1 VQRSRSLI
9 SLAVILLTFSTLCV
23 GQDAT
28 SSAPAR
34 RRIGLALSGG
44 GALGL
49 AHIGVIQYFE
59 ERHIPIDLVAGTS
72 MGGLIGG
79 FYAVG
84 KNSQDLKGIVDQA
97 DWNALLSPNPRFVDQ
112 PVVEKQDWHRTSGR
126 ITFRFGKRFTL
137 PAGLN
142 PGEML
147 ALLLSRNTLGYSELA
162 SFDQL
167 PTPFRCV
174 ATDLVSGEPAVLG
187 SGSLQK
193 ALRSTMALPGVFTPV
208 KWDNKV
214 LVDGGLVENVPVEV
228 IREMGAETAI
238 AVTLEAP
245 PVKAEQFNSIFN
257 VLRQTVSIA
266 ITQNERR
273 SVKLADVVIPVN
285 TANYG
290 GTDYAKS
297 HDLIRAGYD
306 AAKSKAAELAQF
318 EVSPEEWAAY
328 VKARQ
333 QKMVGAPARGSVV
346 EVAAANPSF
355 QHNAKEEIDRK
366 LGSGKVSQGEVED
379 VLSGIVTATGVPGAS
394 YQWKGAPAE
403 KPGYRIE
410 FLDRTGRSLLLRPSF
425 TFVASAGEPSRGSLR
440 VSTTTVFAKA
450 YKSRLLATYN
460 IGYDP
465 GVRSEFYRPF
475 DGTGYFIAPG
485 LMIERFHVNRYEG
498 GNRFDALRDRFGA
511 TFYGGLGTWRFAQ
524 LRFGVQAGYDSYS
537 NSITVDGVPANSH
550 GFANP
555 EVTWLYNTQD
565 SGELPSRG
573 TRIEGSAGYSFRNT
587 SFPYLRGDLSRFQ
600 ALSRRVSL
608 FGVSS
613 YGSSF
618 GEKLN
623 FYEQFTA
630 GGAGQL
636 TAFRY
641 QEFHTNTMVTG
652 GAGVLVRGPSLRSLS
667 FYPSF
672 VAWYEAGR
680 LDLGSQGWQTHQST
694 SSGIFFPTPLGAVGF
709 AISFD
714 EKGKARFRVNLGSL
728 GR

>member
-1 VQRSRSLI
+1 MQSARPFIRLAIILI
-9 SLAVILLTFSTLCV
+9 SLLTFVTA
-23 GQDAT
+23 QDVP
-28 SSAPAR
+28 PAR
-34 RRIGLALSGG
+34 PARPRIGVALSGG

-79 FYAVG
+79 FYAAG
-84 KNSQDLKGIVDQA
+84 KNSKDLKGIVDQA
-97 DWNALLSPNPRFVDQ
+97 DWDSLLSPNPRFVDQ
-112 PVVEKQDWHRTSGR
+112 PVVEKQDWNRTSGSV
-126 ITFRFGKRFTL
+126 TFRFGKRFTL

-142 PGEML
+142 SGEML
-147 ALLLSRNTLGYSELA
+147 SLLLSRNTLGYSQLS
-162 SFDQL
+162 SFDEL

-174 ATDLVSGEPAVLG
+174 ATDLVSGEAAVLG

-208 KWDNKV
+208 KWDDRV
-214 LVDGGLVENVPVEV
+214 LVDGALVENVPVEV
-228 IREMGAETAI
+228 VRSMGADTAI
-238 AVTLEAP
+238 AVTLVTPAA
-245 PVKAEQFNSIFN
+245 KAEQFNSIFS

-266 ITQNERR
+266 VTQNERR
-273 SVKLADVVIPVN
+273 SIKLADVIIPVN

-290 GTDYAKS
+290 GTDYAKA

-306 AAKSKAAELAQF
+306 AAKAKADELAKF
-318 EVSPEEWAAY
+318 EVSPEQWEEY
-328 VKARQ
+328 VRARE
-333 QKMVGAPARGSVV
+333 QKMKRSPDRASVV
-346 EVAAANPSF
+346 EVAAATPSF
-355 QHNAKEEIDRK
+355 QQNAKEEVDRK
-366 LGSGKVSQGEVED
+366 LGSGKVSRGEVED

-394 YQWKGAPAE
+394 YQWKDDPPA
-403 KPGYRIE
+403 KQGFRIE
-410 FLDRTGRSLLLRPSF
+410 FLDRTGDSLLLRPSF
-425 TFVASAGEPSRGSLR
+425 TFSASGGEPSRGSLR

-450 YKSRLLATYN
+450 YKSRLLATYT

-475 DGTGYFIAPG
+475 DGSGYFIAPG
-485 LMIERFHVNRYEG
+485 LMIERFHVNRYDG
-498 GNRFDALRDRFGA
+498 PTRFDAVRDRFGL
-511 TFYGGLGTWRFAQ
+511 TFYGGLGTWRYAQ

-537 NSITVDGVPANSH
+537 NNITVDGVQSHSH

-565 SGELPSRG
+565 SGELPTRG
-573 TRIEGSAGYSFRNT
+573 TRVEGSAGYSFRNT
-587 SFPYLRGDLSRFQ
+587 SFPYMRGDISRFQ
-600 ALSRRVSL
+600 SITPRVSL
-608 FGVSS
+608 FGISS

-618 GEKLN
+618 GKKLN
-623 FYEQFTA
+623 FYDQFTA
-630 GGAGQL
+630 GGAGKL

-641 QEFHTNTMVTG
+641 QQFHTNSMVTG
-652 GAGVLVRGPSLRSLS
+652 GAGLLVRGPSLQSLS
-667 FYPSF
+667 LHPSF

-694 SSGIFFPTPLGAVGF
+694 SSGIFFPSPLGAIGF

-714 EKGKARFRVNLGSL
+714 ENGKARFRVNLGSL